1 MHKEVKLIRGLR
13 QPSYF
18 FYQLK
23 ESEVLRG
30 YKQKLILVFLL
41 SALVFGLVS
50 SLGIGMDPLS
60 KELTTL
66 SPITYEMEKFLF
78 LLGRIIS
85 GIVYAAVILFVP
97 ALIFWTISDEGE
109 YRKLVI
115 IQSLVLLILLIER
128 LTYIPL
134 SLFLS
139 LDWFS
144 SPLSLGVITQ
154 YITGKSW
161 VIYFLGCFSLFKI
174 WVFYIQYKGI
184 KRLTQQKNWLIW
196 LVILL
201 TNLLFWSV
209 TAFMAFLDFSKLI

>member
-23 ESEVLRG
+23 ETEVLRG
-30 YKQKLILVFLL
+30 YKQKVILIFVL
-41 SALVFGLVS
+41 SALVFGLIS

-60 KELTTL
+60 KELTKL
-66 SPITYEMEKFLF
+66 SPVTFEMEKFLF
-78 LLGRIIS
+78 FLGRLIA
-85 GIVYAAVILFVP
+85 GILYAAVLLFVP

-115 IQSLVLLILLIER
+115 TQCIVLIILLIER

-134 SLFLS
+134 SIFLS
-139 LDWFS
+139 LEWFS
-144 SPLSLGVITQ
+144 SPLSLGVIAQ
-154 YITGKSW
+154 YITNKAW

-174 WVFYIQYKGI
+174 WVFYIQYKGV
-184 KRLTQQKNWLIW
+184 KRLTQQKNWVVW

-201 TNLLFWSV
+201 TNLFFWSI
-209 TAFMAFLDFSKLI
+209 TAFLAFIDLSTLI

>member
-23 ESEVLRG
+23 ETEVLKG
-30 YKQKLILVFLL
+30 YKQKVILVFIL
-41 SALVFGLVS
+41 SALVFGLIS

-60 KELTTL
+60 KELTKL
-66 SPITYEMEKFLF
+66 SPVTFEMEKFLF
-78 LLGRIIS
+78 FLGRLIA
-85 GIVYAAVILFVP
+85 GILYAAIVLFVP

-115 IQSLVLLILLIER
+115 TQSLVLLILLIER

-144 SPLSLGVITQ
+144 SPLSLGVIAQ
-154 YITGKSW
+154 YITGKPW

-174 WVFYIQYKGI
+174 WVFYIQYKGV
-184 KRLTQQKNWLIW
+184 KRLTQQKNWVVW

-201 TNLLFWSV
+201 TNLLFWSI
-209 TAFMAFLDFSKLI
+209 TAFLAFIDLSTLI

>member
-23 ESEVLRG
+23 ETEVLKG
-30 YKQKLILVFLL
+30 YKQKVILVFLL
-41 SALVFGLVS
+41 SAIVFGLVS

-66 SPITYEMEKFLF
+66 TPVTYEMEKFLF
-78 LLGRIIS
+78 LIGRILS
-85 GIVYAAVILFVP
+85 GLLYAAIILFVP

-115 IQSLVLLILLIER
+115 TQCLVLLILLIER

-154 YITGKSW
+154 YITSKPLF
-161 VIYFLGCFSLFKI
+161 IYLLGSFSLFKI
-174 WVFYIQYKGI
+174 WVFYIQYKGV

-209 TAFMAFLDFSKLI
+209 TAFLAYLDLSTLI

>member
-23 ESEVLRG
+23 ETEGLRG
-30 YKQKLILVFLL
+30 YKQKVILVFIL
-41 SALVFGLVS
+41 SALVFGLIS

-66 SPITYEMEKFLF
+66 SPVTFEMEKFLF
-78 LLGRIIS
+78 FLGRLIA
-85 GIVYAAVILFVP
+85 GLLYAAIILFVP

-115 IQSLVLLILLIER
+115 TQAIVLLILLIER

-134 SLFLS
+134 SIFFS

-144 SPLSLGVITQ
+144 SPLSLGVIAQ
-154 YITGKSW
+154 YITGKPW

-201 TNLLFWSV
+201 TNLLFWSF
-209 TAFMAFLDFSKLI
+209 TAFLAFLDLSTLI

>member
-23 ESEVLRG
+23 ETEVLRA
-30 YKQKLILVFLL
+30 YKQKVILVFIL
-41 SALVFGLVS
+41 SALVFGLIS

-60 KELTTL
+60 KELTKL
-66 SPITYEMEKFLF
+66 SPVTFEMEKFLF
-78 LLGRIIS
+78 FLGRLIA
-85 GIVYAAVILFVP
+85 GILYAAVVLFVP

-115 IQSLVLLILLIER
+115 TQCIVLIILLIER

-134 SLFLS
+134 SIFLS
-139 LDWFS
+139 LEWFS
-144 SPLSLGVITQ
+144 SPLSLGVIAQ
-154 YITGKSW
+154 YITGKPW

-174 WVFYIQYKGI
+174 WVFYIQYKGV
-184 KRLTQQKNWLIW
+184 KRLTQQKNWVVWLI
-196 LVILL
+196 ILL
-201 TNLLFWSV
+201 TNLFFWSI
-209 TAFMAFLDFSKLI
+209 TAFLAFIDLSTLI